1 MREKNHIT
9 RARLIIRSLFFTVVT
24 ATVIFAEEQ
33 KQSIPVDP
41 NLEALNK
48 LRPVLKTVKKFYPE
62 ASSILFMQN
71 LHFEDSTRLYVESA
85 ITKLRA
91 GGDSF
96 LEDVRGPKEEGG
108 VWCDIFLLE
117 GSSKS
122 YSRAEGALDRK
133 HFVEHKIY
141 QDLHGIDHHL
151 HVTLRVPKGDA
162 SLEFVKE
169 FKSLIRSYSHDF
181 MTDK

>member
-1 MREKNHIT
+1 MSKIAQMILPIFVFVTAGSAVLSEEKN
-9 RARLIIRSLFFTVVT
+9 
-24 ATVIFAEEQ
+24 
-33 KQSIPVDP
+33 QSIPVDP
-41 NLEALNK
+41 KLEALNK
-48 LRPVLKTVKKFYPE
+48 FRPVLKTVKKFYPE

-71 LHFEDSTRLYVESA
+71 LHFEDSTRLYIESA

-91 GGDSF
+91 GGESF
-96 LEDVRGPKEEGG
+96 LEEVRGPKEEGG

-122 YSRAEGALDRK
+122 YSRAEGALVRK

-141 QDLHGIDHHL
+141 QDLYGIDHHL
-151 HVTLRVPKGDA
+151 HVTLRVPKGSA

-169 FKSLIRSYSHDF
+169 FKSLIRSCSRDF

>member
-1 MREKNHIT
+1 MHMSKIAQMILPIFVFVTAGSAVLSEEKN
-9 RARLIIRSLFFTVVT
+9 
-24 ATVIFAEEQ
+24 
-33 KQSIPVDP
+33 QSIPVDP
-41 NLEALNK
+41 KLEALNK
-48 LRPVLKTVKKFYPE
+48 FRPVLKTVKKFYPE

-71 LHFEDSTRLYVESA
+71 FHFEDSTRLYVESA

-91 GGDSF
+91 GGESF

-117 GSSKS
+117 GSSKR
-122 YSRAEGALDRK
+122 YSRAEGAVERR

-151 HVTLRVPKGDA
+151 HVTLRVAKGA
-162 SLEFVKE
+162 TSLGFVKE
-169 FKSLIRSYSHDF
+169 FKALIRSYSHDF
-181 MTDK
+181 VTDK

>member
-1 MREKNHIT
+1 M
-9 RARLIIRSLFFTVVT
+9 FFTVLS
-24 ATVIFAEEQ
+24 ASVIFAEEQ

-41 NLEALNK
+41 KLEALNK
-48 LRPVLKTVKKFYPE
+48 LRPVLKTVKKFYPKV
-62 ASSILFMQN
+62 SSLLFMQN

-91 GGDSF
+91 EGESF
-96 LEDVRGPKEEGG
+96 LETVRGPEEGGG
-108 VWCDIFLLE
+108 VWCDIFFLE

-122 YSRAEGALDRK
+122 YSRAEGALERK

-141 QDLHGIDHHL
+141 QDLHGINHHL
-151 HVTLRVPKGDA
+151 HVTLRVPKGSA

-169 FKSLIRSYSHDF
+169 FKSLIRSCSRDF
-181 MTDK
+181 MTGK

>member
-1 MREKNHIT
+1 MGEKNHIT
-9 RARLIIRSLFFTVVT
+9 RARLIFWSMFFTVVT
-24 ATVIFAEEQ
+24 ASVIFAEEQ

-41 NLEALNK
+41 KLEALNK

-71 LHFEDSTRLYVESA
+71 LHFEDSTRLYIESA

-91 GGDSF
+91 GGESF
-96 LEDVRGPKEEGG
+96 LEEVRGPKEEGG

-117 GSSKS
+117 GSSES
-122 YSRAEGALDRK
+122 YSRAEGTLVRK

-141 QDLHGIDHHL
+141 QDLYGIDHHL
-151 HVTLRVPKGDA
+151 HVTLRVPKGSA
-162 SLEFVKE
+162 SLAFVKE
-169 FKSLIRSYSHDF
+169 FKSLIRSCSRDF